1 MEINPTISIIVPCY
15 NIENKISKC
24 LDSVLSQSYTNFEV
38 ICINDASTDNTLD
51 ILNKFQKSDDRI
63 RVIDLKKNG
72 GLANG
77 RRIGIIE
84 ALGDYI
90 AFVDGDDWIRRDYIQ
105 KLYEVQ
111 SISKCDVV
119 ICESHKQAFKHI
131 SFKRNLVD
139 ASLRGKL
146 IKGAM
151 LNDISINFF
160 GHSLFPL
167 SAWGKLYK
175 KNLFN
180 IEIMPTIDVFFQED
194 ILLNLYIY
202 KNINSIKFID
212 YPGYYYRVGGGS
224 SSASRKYL
232 DDMKSVYKIKK
243 SFLINKEFEH
253 VNAMNYILIE
263 LKNCLYIYFQRRL
276 RYALNH
282 DDVVNEADQELH
294 DELYEDFNYLNG
306 EYSSLKNNFDYS
318 VIRDKDVN
326 SFLNLAG
333 QRGGIKN
340 KIKTF
345 VKKFL

>member
-1 MEINPTISIIVPCY
+1 MEINPAISIIVPCY

-51 ILNKFQKSDDRI
+51 ILNKFQKEDDRI

-90 AFVDGDDWIRRDYIQ
+90 AFIDGDDWIRRDYIQ
-105 KLYEVQ
+105 KLYEIQ

-119 ICESHKQAFKHI
+119 ICESHKQVFKHI
-131 SFKRNLVD
+131 SVKRNLVNT
-139 ASLRGKL
+139 SLRGKL
-146 IKGAM
+146 IEGEM

-167 SAWGKLYK
+167 STWGKLYK
-175 KNLFN
+175 RKLFN
-180 IEIMPTIDVFFQED
+180 IEKIPKIDVFFQED

-202 KNINSIKFID
+202 KYINSIKFID

-224 SSASRKYL
+224 SSASRRYL

-243 SFLINKEFEH
+243 SFLINKKYEH

-276 RYALNH
+276 KFALNY
-282 DDVVNEADQELH
+282 DEVLNEAYQELH
-294 DELYEDFNYLNG
+294 DELYEDFNNFNG

-326 SFLNLAG
+326 SFLKLAG

-340 KIKTF
+340 GIKTF
-345 VKKFL
+345 IKKFL